1 MANPIS
7 LEDQIANEQV
17 LKGEVE
23 DVSSTEIYDANLQTE
38 INRALELAIGTG
50 QPLDVV
56 KDARSK
62 LDTTLE
68 QKALASSPVVDV
80 NGLVDK
86 GIENGISA
94 EDLAT
99 VIRERNEKKDDM
111 SFAEFSLLQSL
122 VATDDSVNAPAAR
135 TLANMDVFDKMIQK
149 RLEADESSTLSK
161 VGQFLDIH
169 ILRQAVIGNF
179 EDITYS
185 SNRSGEAIRE
195 AFNTLPADDFK
206 LWAEDFIEAQS
217 QEGVFTEDSIF
228 NLYRAVNDR
237 TYLGDDPLA
246 NVDAAFGAIEIVPV
260 AGTILSRV
268 GKAGTSALRTA
279 RALKALNKGIVDAD
293 SIERLTELA
302 NARLPVDKVAVV
314 RGEVEAAEVLARNVE
329 AEGVHLDAASVGRQ
343 GPEALD
349 PVAGPD
355 ARPAGPSTRFHGRRN
370 ALIEAIE
377 DIRKRGTF
385 GRIVSDAEVAQ
396 EAARIAARIAD
407 SVNDVVVNTVTR
419 RDEGSEDFVVTV
431 RMGKSGTGSAFRRKM
446 DAEAV
451 AAQDPSL
458 YVVKRD
464 DGRGWFVETEQR
476 IDILG
481 MPEAA
486 QAYKYNNIVSDAI
499 SKVFGASTRRLS
511 DKVGAMFLQAEAGLS
526 LLPKIAKPY
535 LKSFNSLKGADKEEL
550 SSFFEHLRDG
560 DLSHLREA
568 PDTVRF
574 KSLYKTMYKRAP
586 SKQTV
591 KAYEDLQVLN
601 DASWH
606 MKSEKRL
613 KDTVAANGVYAELA
627 DGYGDVA
634 YKVDQPA
641 NKLADDDMI
650 YDIATGRSIPKT
662 DLGSDQLVFKVPSIF
677 EGHMFVTNVK
687 RTRVLERV
695 DVMPYN
701 VGGPRTNSQFR
712 WFVGSNRTVTL
723 ASGKEVQQGFST
735 ILGSFG
741 QKQAKAAVDELNNIT
756 AEIRRLLE
764 EQSVD
769 NIGDLK
775 LTKAQEEEL
784 GDFIRAN
791 NKWDP
796 EVTDLADLQ
805 RIAEKKKFTFTE
817 KFAGKARDE
826 RVSIGDDI
834 DDTHFGMSVGE
845 SHSTRLNEKRGD
857 TVLKEYGGALP
868 VNASP
873 AAAMADQFGSET
885 FGYANR
891 AASQNAVVSWV
902 KLAETTGGAVTFP
915 TDVGKNDYLGRFLGA
930 KVSKTGGYDD
940 ITAQL
945 REQQDVIKRRLNQ
958 PTWLSDKWEVATTQA
973 TEFIFGATGKKV
985 DLTGSDPASRLMQV
999 GFYSKFGFL
1008 NIDQFVLQSLHSL
1021 TVAAIS
1027 PIHGSKAVGM
1037 ATPLLVITKLK
1048 DGPTRALAIK
1058 RMAKL
1063 TKPLG
1068 LDEAE
1073 LTDMVDWISQSG
1085 RNIVDDSI
1093 VELQGPQKYGA
1104 SSNLLAKGKEAAG
1117 GLLDKST
1124 VFFKEGE
1131 RASRMVGLVTAY
1143 LEHRAK
1149 RPNESPMSDEGLRWL
1164 TNREQDLTFR
1174 MTSQSKNLVT
1184 GGPARVPAQWLS
1196 FTMAAMENVIVGRN
1210 FTAGERAR
1218 MALAMGPMFGLTG
1231 IGAGHMTGYVVEKMG
1246 YEADDPDAVNAY
1258 NNLKFGFMDQAL
1270 SYLLGTE
1277 TAYATRVAPIDQ
1289 VFDVFRGFKEDSVLE
1304 TLFGPSGSIVNDI
1317 RKPISNALGYIMT
1330 EGSWELLK
1338 DDAIQVA
1345 RNIST
1350 VDKIYKI
1357 REIVESGNYMSKT
1370 SKVAVSGMET
1380 NDALSVAFGATPAP
1394 VQNFYDFK
1402 DIQYKE
1408 TAIVKET
1415 RTRLQQKAR
1424 VALNL
1429 LNSGSKDDMI
1439 RGDRMWEAINAEI
1452 SLSPLSKKN
1461 KASITRSLVTANDI
1475 LDLLRTAS
1483 GLTPSAQFEA
1493 RILNQQVN

>member
-7 LEDQIANEQV
+7 LEDQIDNEQV

-23 DVSSTEIYDANLQTE
+23 DTFSVDMYDATLQTE
-38 INRALELAIGTG
+38 INRAVELAIATG
-50 QPLDVV
+50 EPLDVV
-56 KDARSK
+56 KDSKSK
-62 LDTTLE
+62 LDNTLE
-68 QKALASSPVVDV
+68 QVAAKSQAPLDV
-80 NGLVDK
+80 AGLVDM
-86 GIENGISA
+86 GIENNISA
-94 EDLAT
+94 DDLAT
-99 VIRERNEKKDDM
+99 VIRERNEKNDDM

-179 EDITYS
+179 EDVTYS
-185 SNRSGEAIRE
+185 SNRSGKAIRE
-195 AFNTLPADDFK
+195 AFNTLSADDFK

-246 NVDAAFGAIEIVPV
+246 NVDAAFGAAEIIPV
-260 AGTILSRV
+260 AGTLLSRV
-268 GKAGTSALRTA
+268 GKAGTSAIRTA
-279 RALKALNKGIVDAD
+279 RALKALNNTIVDAD

-314 RGEVEAAEVLARNVE
+314 RGEVEAAEVVARNVE

-343 GPEALD
+343 GTSDLD

-370 ALIEAIE
+370 ALVEKIEAV
-377 DIRKRGTF
+377 RNRGTF
-385 GRIVSDAEVAQ
+385 GRIVSEAEVAE
-396 EAARIAARIAD
+396 EAAVIATRIAD
-407 SVNDVVVNTVTR
+407 SVNDVVVNTTTVR
-419 RDEGSEDFVVTV
+419 AEGSEDYVVTV
-431 RMGKSGTGSAFRRKM
+431 RMGKQGTGSAFRRKM

-458 YVVKRD
+458 YAVKRD
-464 DGRGWFVETEQR
+464 DGRGWFVETQQR
-476 IDILG
+476 VDVLG
-481 MPEAA
+481 MPEST
-486 QAYKYNNIVSDAI
+486 QAYKYNNIISDAI

-511 DKVGAMFLQAEAGLS
+511 DKVGGMFLQAEAGLS

-535 LKSFNSLKGADKEEL
+535 LKSFNKLKGADKEEL
-550 SSFFEHLRDG
+550 SDFFEQLRDG
-560 DLSHLREA
+560 DLSYLREA

-574 KSLYKTMYKRAP
+574 KSLYQTLYKRAP

-613 KDTVAANGVYAELA
+613 KTAVTAKGLYAELA

-634 YKVDQPA
+634 YKVNSPA
-641 NKLADDDMI
+641 KDLAEDDMI
-650 YDIATGRSIPKT
+650 FDIATGRSIPKT
-662 DLGSDQLVFKVPSIF
+662 SLGSDQLVFKVPTTF

-687 RTRVLERV
+687 RTRILERV

-712 WFVGSNRTVTL
+712 WFVGSNRTLTL
-723 ASGKEVQQGFST
+723 ASGKKVEQGFNT

-741 QKQAKAAVDELNNIT
+741 QKQAKAAIEQLNNIT
-756 AEIRRLLE
+756 TEIRRLLDENKVDSIADLNLTKVE
-764 EQSVD
+764 EEAL
-769 NIGDLK
+769 GDL
-775 LTKAQEEEL
+775 
-784 GDFIRAN
+784 IRAN
-791 NKWDP
+791 NKWDTD
-796 EVTDLADLQ
+796 VTDLADLQ
-805 RIAEKKKFTFTE
+805 RIAQKKKFTFTE
-817 KFAGKARDE
+817 KFNAKARDE
-826 RVSIGDDI
+826 KVSIGDDI
-834 DDTHFGMSVGE
+834 DDTHHGMSIGE

-873 AAAMADQFGSET
+873 AAAIADQFGSEA

-915 TDVGKNDYLGRFLGA
+915 EGLGKNDYLGRFLGA
-930 KVSKTGGYDD
+930 KVSKTGAYDD
-940 ITAQL
+940 VTAQL

-958 PTWLSDKWEVATTQA
+958 PTWLSDKWDVATAQT
-973 TEFIFGATGKKV
+973 TEFIFGTTGMKV
-985 DLTGSDPASRLMQV
+985 DLTKSDPSSQLMKI

-1008 NIDQFVLQSLHSL
+1008 NVDQFVLQGLHAI
-1021 TVAAIS
+1021 TIAAIS
-1027 PIHGSKAVGM
+1027 PKQGSKAVGM
-1037 ATPLLVITKLK
+1037 APALLMITKLK
-1048 DGPTRALAIK
+1048 DAPTRALAIK
-1058 RMAKL
+1058 RMAKV

-1073 LTDMVDWISQSG
+1073 LTDMVDWINQSG

-1093 VELQGPQKYGA
+1093 VELQGPQKYST
-1104 SSNLLAKGKEAAG
+1104 SSDLLGKGKQAAG
-1117 GLLDKST
+1117 GLLDAST

-1149 RPNESPMSDEGLRWL
+1149 RPNESPMSDEGMLWL

-1184 GGPARVPAQWLS
+1184 GGPLRVPAQWFS
-1196 FTMAAMENVIVGRN
+1196 FTMAAMENVVVGRN
-1210 FTAGERAR
+1210 FSGGERVR
-1218 MALAMGPMFGLTG
+1218 MALAMGPMFGLSG
-1231 IGAGHMTGYVVEKMG
+1231 VGLGHTTGYITEKMG
-1246 YEADDPDAVNAY
+1246 YEADDPDAVTVY
-1258 NNLKFGFMDQAL
+1258 NNLKYGAIDEVL

-1289 VFDVFRGFKEDSVLE
+1289 VFDVIKGIKEDSVIE
-1304 TLFGPSGSIVNDI
+1304 TLLGPSGSIVNDM
-1317 RKPISNALGYIMT
+1317 RKPIFNALNYITT
-1330 EGSWELLK
+1330 EGSWELVK
-1338 DDAIQVA
+1338 DDALQVA

-1350 VDKIYKI
+1350 IDKLYKM

-1370 SKVAVSGMET
+1370 SKVSVGGMTT

-1402 DIQYKE
+1402 EIQYKE
-1408 TAIVKET
+1408 TGQVKEI

-1429 LNSGSKDDMI
+1429 LNSGDKDDML
-1439 RGDRMWEAINAEI
+1439 RGEGMWKAINVEI
-1452 SLSPLSKKN
+1452 SFSPLSKPM
-1461 KASITRSLVTANDI
+1461 KASVTRSLVSAND
-1475 LDLLRTAS
+1475 LVDLLRTTTKM
-1483 GLTPSAQFEA
+1483 TPSARFEA
-1493 RILNQQVN
+1493 RVLNQQLN